1 MQNTARSDQLWT
13 GDARIDA
20 HIVDD
25 AGSELTVRLSRH
37 ALPPLPEP
45 DETLLTR
52 FPTSVTP
59 RPNDGEH
66 SAARLPRAAFTSPAV
81 AAWVGRHEAPELVVD
96 RFMSQLP
103 HTRAAGAL
111 VDKSTCRVG
120 LRTTLTPMEDDSGTL
135 LTMIS
140 ETPGAPVELFPALL
154 YCWLHWSHHK
164 ANPSSGRPQTEL
176 PPRSGDLDE
185 YAGRIVGWL
194 EKALQQ
200 HHDRPVVSPVVP
212 VQPFYLNLVE
222 DGQLFRVRVHDF
234 DHTRWPD
241 QPTRGYNDL
250 GPE

>member
-1 MQNTARSDQLWT
+1 MQDAARSDRQWT
-13 GDARIDA
+13 GHARIDVQV
-20 HIVDD
+20 VDD
-25 AGSELTVRLSRH
+25 AGPELTVRVSRH
-37 ALPPLPEP
+37 ATQAPPEP

-52 FPTSVTP
+52 FLTTVTP

-66 SAARLPRAAFTSPAV
+66 SAARLPVGALTSGAL

-103 HTRAAGAL
+103 AARAAGAL

-120 LRTTLTPMEDDSGTL
+120 LRSTLLPMLDDSGML
-135 LTMIS
+135 LTMTS

-154 YCWLHWSHHK
+154 YSWKQWAHRK
-164 ANPSSGRPQTEL
+164 ANPLSGRPQAEL

-185 YAGRIVGWL
+185 YAGRIAGWL
-194 EKALQQ
+194 EKKLQQ
-200 HHDRPVVSPVVP
+200 PDDRPVVSIMP
-212 VQPFYLNLVE
+212 VQPFYLSMVE
-222 DGQLFRVRVHDF
+222 DGRLFRVRVHDF

-241 QPTRGYNDL
+241 QPTRAHNVL